1 MKITF
6 VHAPEDYYDQ
16 NYGTQFAPLWAF
28 YLAAYVPANWEVEVV
43 DCRLEKAANC
53 KKADVFA
60 FSGINQD
67 YNSMSKVH
75 KLLKAKYPESTF
87 IVGGP
92 ITWSFKQEKKIETL
106 FEYDHVFVLDG
117 EEALPQFLASYENGT
132 HKKLEKVIESPR
144 YPFSQAKQIRF
155 DLIKDKASQYYG
167 AIVEASRGCPFLCEF
182 CDIRVLPSNNQTNV
196 KSIPLFISEIDAYY
210 KLGITNFQIAS
221 DNFIGKSGWAE
232 ACVDALI
239 EWKEKNK
246 AQISLFTWLTIN
258 IYKNTEL
265 MTKMRKAGF
274 SILFIGIESVN
285 SNSLLETAKVQNLN
299 VLEDAVKIVHS
310 HGFIIAPG
318 LIFGFDSDPTTIF
331 DDTLKFIDETGIVGA
346 DPSFLM
352 ALAGTP
358 LYERMRK
365 SGRLIERKDERGI
378 ERKKVSTNIRYL
390 QNSDFL
396 AHGFMKFVAGFIDPK
411 FQLRRLKS
419 HIALVMEK
427 GNYIAVGK
435 TGYANPWI
443 YLRNQIGNLGN
454 LKMMMQRLFFLARP
468 DRLYTTFY
476 GLYLVK
482 RQASKYPDLT
492 TSYFYWLYSWTNMAL
507 KYQGVTVKDF
517 GLHSVPSDFNRS
529 QLLNQAE
536 LSEEVRSKMKTDG
549 VKVDIQTSYTKK
561 AMEKLV
567 AEGK

>member
-28 YLAAYVPANWEVEVV
+28 YLAAYVPDNWNVEVL
-43 DCRLEKAANC
+43 DCRLEKIADC
-53 KKADVFA
+53 QKADVFA

-67 YNSMSKVH
+67 YNSMSKARAY
-75 KLLKAKYPESTF
+75 LKNKYPDSTF
-87 IVGGP
+87 IIGGP
-92 ITWSFKQEKKIETL
+92 ITWSFKQEKKIESL
-106 FEYDHVFVLDG
+106 LDFDHVFILDG
-117 EEALPQFLASYENGT
+117 EEALPKFLTDYEDGA
-132 HKKLEKVIESPR
+132 HLKLEKIIESQR
-144 YPFSQAKQIRF
+144 YPFNQAKQIRF
-155 DLIKDKASQYYG
+155 DLVKGKASRYYG

-232 ACVDALI
+232 ACVDALL
-239 EWKEKNK
+239 EWKEKNN

-258 IYKNTEL
+258 IYKNTQL
-265 MTKMRKAGF
+265 MTKMRRAGF

-299 VLEDAVKIVHS
+299 VLEDAVKIIHS
-310 HGFIIAPG
+310 YGFIIAPG
-318 LIFGFDSDPTTIF
+318 LIFGFDSDPDSIF
-331 DDTLKFIDETGIVGA
+331 DDTLKFIEETGVVGA

-396 AHGFMKFVAGFIDPK
+396 VNGFMKFVKGFIDPR
-411 FQLRRLKS
+411 FQLRRLNS
-419 HIALVMEK
+419 HINLVMK
-427 GNYIAVGK
+427 RDNYIAVGK
-435 TGYANPWI
+435 TGYANPWA
-443 YLRNQIGNLGN
+443 YLGNQISNFEN
-454 LKMMMQRLFFLARP
+454 FKMMIRRLVFLGRP
-468 DRLYTTFY
+468 DRFFTAFY
-476 GLYLVK
+476 ALYLVK
-482 RQASKYPDLT
+482 RRATQYPDLT

-507 KYQGVTVKDF
+507 KYQGVVAKDF
-517 GLHSVPSDFNRS
+517 RLHSVSKDFNRS
-529 QLLNQAE
+529 QLSADAE
-536 LSEEVRSKMKTDG
+536 LSDEVRSKMKTDG
-549 VKVDIQTSYTKK
+549 VKVDIQSQYTKK
-561 AMEKLV
+561 ALDLISK
-567 AEGK
+567 